1 MVKEMIT
8 QLFVCYII
16 LVSKNIARLFI
27 YLFIHLSIYLFIH
40 LFIYLFI
47 YLFVCLY
54 IYLFNYLLF
63 IYLFI
68 IYLKV
73 GEHQIPKVMYKIGM
87 YKVTIY
93 TC

>member
-40 LFIYLFI
+40 LFIYLF
-47 YLFVCLY
+47 
-54 IYLFNYLLF
+54 NYLLF

-73 GEHQIPKVMYKIGM
+73 DEHQIPKVMYKIGM